1 MPPGV
6 VPVLLRV
13 PPPFG
18 RRDRLQAENVN
29 RREFS
34 RVVDAVLAELPEWV
48 TERIDNLVVVV
59 EDRPTH
65 DQDPEGQGLLGL
77 YDGVSLADRG
87 VDYFGYAPDQ
97 ISIFYEPHI
106 ELGLSDEELNDEI
119 RVTVLHEVAHHLGI
133 DDQRLHE
140 LGWD

>member
-1 MPPGV
+1 M
-6 VPVLLRV
+6 
-13 PPPFG
+13 
-18 RRDRLQAENVN
+18 LQAETVN

-34 RVVDAVLAELPEWV
+34 RVVDAILAELPEWV

-59 EDRPTH
+59 ENRPTH
-65 DQDPEGQGLLGL
+65 DQDPDGQGLLGL

-87 VDYFGYAPDQ
+87 VDYFGYTPDQ

-106 ELGLSDEELNDEI
+106 ELGLSDEDLKDEI

-133 DDQRLHE
+133 DDHRLNE

>member
-1 MPPGV
+1 M
-6 VPVLLRV
+6 
-13 PPPFG
+13 
-18 RRDRLQAENVN
+18 N

-34 RVVDAVLAELPEWV
+34 TVVDTVLAELPEWV
-48 TERIDNLVVVV
+48 VERIDNLVVVI

-77 YDGVSLADRG
+77 YDGVSLAERG

-97 ISIFYEPHI
+97 ISIFYQPHI
-106 ELGLSDEELNDEI
+106 ELDLSDEELTAEI

>member
-1 MPPGV
+1 MP
-6 VPVLLRV
+6 
-13 PPPFG
+13 
-18 RRDRLQAENVN
+18 QAETVN

-34 RVVDAVLAELPEWV
+34 RLVDAVLAGLPEWV
-48 TERIDNLVVVV
+48 TERIDNLIVVV

-65 DQDPEGQGLLGL
+65 DQGPEGQGLLGL

-106 ELGLSDEELNDEI
+106 ELGLSDEGLTNEI

>member
-1 MPPGV
+1 M
-6 VPVLLRV
+6 
-13 PPPFG
+13 
-18 RRDRLQAENVN
+18 N

-34 RVVDAVLAELPEWV
+34 GVVDAVLAELPEWV
-48 TERIDNLVVVV
+48 VERIDNLVVVI

-87 VDYFGYAPDQ
+87 IDYFGYAPDQ
-97 ISIFYEPHI
+97 ITIFYQPHI
-106 ELGLSDEELNDEI
+106 ELGLSDEELTDEV

>member
-1 MPPGV
+1 MAGTI
-6 VPVLLRV
+6 
-13 PPPFG
+13 
-18 RRDRLQAENVN
+18 VN

-34 RVVDAVLAELPEWV
+34 AVVDAVLAELPTWV
-48 TERIDNLVVVV
+48 VERVDNLVVVV
-59 EDRPTH
+59 EERPTP
-65 DQDPEGQGLLGL
+65 DQDPEGHGLLGI

-97 ISIFYEPHI
+97 ISIFYQPHM
-106 ELGLSDEELNDEI
+106 ELGLSNEELTDEV